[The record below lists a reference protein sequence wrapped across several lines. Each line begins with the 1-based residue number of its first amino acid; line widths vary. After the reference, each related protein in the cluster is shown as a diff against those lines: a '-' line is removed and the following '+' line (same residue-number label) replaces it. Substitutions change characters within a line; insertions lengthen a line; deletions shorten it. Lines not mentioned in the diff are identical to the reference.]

1 MFQFQHEPSAA
12 RKEKLNWM
20 FTSLSRLEQF
30 LTKSRYVSGD
40 TLTVADI
47 SIIPTITLLDV
58 AVKLDFSRF
67 PNIIRWM
74 QTMQSELPYFD
85 EFNSFVMQPFR
96 DTVRQIQLQDF

>member
-1 MFQFQHEPSAA
+1 
-12 RKEKLNWM
+12 M